1 MALTLSELQAMTDD
15 YIYQRQ
21 PVDVYFKSNALLY
34 KLLSRG
40 NTYDGGLKIQAN
52 LEYGKSNTNTYGP
65 KDELPVNKTEILT
78 AAFFVYAA
86 YFATLTIDMEDELQ
100 NIGSDQALV
109 NLLQAKLNN
118 AEKSIRDTMGAEIYN
133 SKSTSITN
141 AKAEGIKDPRPFIGL
156 GDLFNTDP
164 AVAYGEIK
172 ENDLSMWKANV
183 ISTAET
189 MSFEFMQRLRRTA
202 STDTTKEGK
211 PDLYMTT
218 ETLQD
223 AYERTLQPQVRYSN
237 RDLLDA
243 GFDNVMFKGAAV
255 VADDNQSAGVIDALN
270 TKYLDIKTHKK
281 RNFTPPKWQSPIR
294 QPDTATAN
302 IRWAGQLL
310 CTNRKA
316 HARANNV
323 SEPS

>member
-52 LEYGKSNTNTYGP
+52 LEYGKTNTNTYGP
-65 KDELPVNKTEILT
+65 KDELPINKTEILT
-78 AAFFVYAA
+78 AAYFVYAA
-86 YFATLTIDMEDELQ
+86 YFATLTIDMDDELQ

-118 AEKSIRDTMGAEIYN
+118 AEKSIRDIMGGELYN
-133 SKSTSITN
+133 QKATSVSAAKS
-141 AKAEGIKDPRPFIGL
+141 AGIVDPKPFIGL
-156 GDLFNTDP
+156 GDLFNTD
-164 AVAYGEIK
+164 ASVAYGEIK
-172 ENDLSMWKANV
+172 EDDLSEWAANV
-183 ISTAET
+183 ISSAET

-202 STDTTKEGK
+202 SIDTTNEGK
-211 PDLYMTT
+211 PDLYLTT
-218 ETLQD
+218 EKLQD
-223 AYERTLQPQVRYSN
+223 AYERTQQPQVRYSN

-255 VADDNQSAGVIDALN
+255 VADDNQSAGIIDALN
-270 TKYLDIKTHKK
+270 TQFLDIKTHKK
-281 RNFTPPKWQSPIR
+281 RNFTPPEWQSPIR

-316 HARANNV
+316 HARASDV
-323 SEPS
+323 SEPA

>member
-1 MALTLSELQAMTDD
+1 MALTLTELQAMTDD

-52 LEYGKSNTNTYGP
+52 LEYGKSNTGTYGP

-86 YFATLTIDMEDELQ
+86 YYATLTIDMDDELQ

-109 NLLQAKLNN
+109 NLLQTKLNN
-118 AEKSIRDTMGAEIYN
+118 AEKSIRDTMGSEIYGKRDN
-133 SKSTSITN
+133 LMTEAKN
-141 AKAEGIKDPRPFIGL
+141 AGRKDPQPFIGL
-156 GDLFNTDP
+156 GDLFNTSTST
-164 AVAYGEIK
+164 AYGEIK
-172 ENDLSMWKANV
+172 EDDLGMWKANV
-183 ISTAET
+183 NSDSET
-189 MSFEFMQRLRRTA
+189 MSFEFMQRLRRLA

-218 ETLQD
+218 ELLQD
-223 AYERTLQPQVRYSN
+223 AFERTQQIQVRYSDK
-237 RDLLDA
+237 DLLDV
-243 GFDNVMFKGAAV
+243 GFDNVLFKGAAV

-270 TKYLDIKTHKK
+270 TKYLDIKSHKK

-323 SEPS
+323 GEPT